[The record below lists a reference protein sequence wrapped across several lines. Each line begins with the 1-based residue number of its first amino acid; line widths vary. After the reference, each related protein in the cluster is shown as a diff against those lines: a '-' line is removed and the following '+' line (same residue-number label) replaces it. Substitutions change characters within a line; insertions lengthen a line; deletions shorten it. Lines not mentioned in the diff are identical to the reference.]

1 MTGSYSWLH
10 VCLPLCLP
18 QGGRHFE
25 SVWLYNRFIMTSDL
39 ATIPVLD
46 RFRRPLRDLRI
57 SVTDRCNFRCP
68 YCMPAE
74 IYGDRYQ
81 FLPRASLLTFEEIA
95 RLTRI
100 LVKLGVVK
108 VRITG
113 GEPLV
118 RAEIDKLIAM
128 LARVPGIEDLTMTT
142 NAFLLAQFADKLKDA
157 GLQRIT
163 ISLDSLDDEV
173 FRQMNGRNFGTERVL
188 EGIEAA
194 DRVGLHPIKIN
205 AVVQRGVNDHT
216 LVELA
221 RFAQERDYIVRFI
234 EYMDVGTLNGWK
246 MDDVVPAEEILERIH
261 AEMPLEPV
269 EANYKGEVALRYG
282 FKDGKGEVGVI
293 ASVTKPFCG
302 DCTRMRLSPEGQ
314 VVTCLFATSGTD
326 LRTPMRDGATD
337 DEIEDIIRGLWGL
350 RDDRYSEIR
359 TLFTD
364 EPRKKVEMYH
374 IGG

>member
-1 MTGSYSWLH
+1 MTNMEAQDRQ
-10 VCLPLCLP
+10 PA
-18 QGGRHFE
+18 
-25 SVWLYNRFIMTSDL
+25 I
-39 ATIPVLD
+39 LD

-74 IYGDRYQ
+74 IYGERYE
-81 FLPRASLLTFEEIA
+81 FLPKDSLLTFEEIA
-95 RLTRI
+95 RLTRV
-100 LVKLGVVK
+100 LAVLGVVK

-128 LARVPGIEDLTMTT
+128 LAQTHGIEDVAMTT
-142 NAFLLAQFADKLKDA
+142 NAFLLAQHAQKLKDA
-157 GLQRIT
+157 GLRRVT
-163 ISLDSLDDEV
+163 VSLDSLDEDV
-173 FRQMNGRNFGTERVL
+173 FKRMNGRGFGSARVL

-194 DRVGLHPIKIN
+194 RDVGLSPIKIN

-216 LVELA
+216 IVELA
-221 RFAQERDYIVRFI
+221 RFAKERGHIVRFI

-246 MDDVVPAEEILERIH
+246 MDDVVPAEEIIERIH
-261 AEMPLEPV
+261 AEMPLEPIG
-269 EANYKGEVALRYG
+269 ANYKGEVALRYG
-282 FKDGKGEVGVI
+282 FKDGEGEVGVI

-302 DCTRMRLSPEGQ
+302 DCTRMRLSPEGEM
-314 VVTCLFATSGTD
+314 VTCLFASSGTD
-326 LRTPMRDGATD
+326 LRTPLRSGATD
-337 DEIEDIIRGLWGL
+337 EELLDIVRGVWGL

-359 TLFTD
+359 TMFTD